1 MLNYKEE
8 MEKIKGVAV
17 VQITPFTQELKV
29 DYNGLRV
36 NTKYL
41 LDKGL
46 INDNG
51 ILIPTGSTGECFSL
65 SVEERKKIAETII
78 DVAKGKVPI
87 YIGCNHSNVDITIDL
102 AKHAEDIKADGIMV
116 IPPYYWTPCNNDQ
129 IFAFYKMVASHTSLP
144 IMVYNNPTV
153 TQVDMSVELLSRLI
167 EIDNII
173 AIKETSPY
181 IVKFEQVCRE
191 LGDKVKI
198 LAGSS
203 EVHPYASLMGDVGFV
218 TGLGNALPEILIAMY
233 KLERDGKLKKAK
245 NLRDK
250 IAPFVKFG
258 GSVRGGGQIIA
269 VYKGAV
275 DLVGGVGGFM
285 KPPII
290 PLLPKVKEELK
301 EVLKIAGANIVG
313 KIKY

>member
-17 VQITPFTQELKV
+17 VQITPFTQKLKV
-29 DYNGLRV
+29 DYDGLRG
-36 NTKYL
+36 NTQYL

-46 INDNG
+46 VSGNG
-51 ILIPTGSTGECFSL
+51 ILIPNGSTGECFSL
-65 SVEERKKIAETII
+65 SVEERKKIAETVI

-87 YIGCNHSNVDITIDL
+87 YIGCNNSNVDTVIDL
-102 AKHAEDIKADGIMV
+102 AKHAENIKADGIMV
-116 IPPYYWTPCNNDQ
+116 IPPYYWTPCSNDQ
-129 IFAFYKMVASHTSLP
+129 IVAFYKSIASRTSLP

-153 TQVDMSVELLSRLI
+153 TQVDMGIELLSRLV
-167 EIDNII
+167 EIDNVIS
-173 AIKETSPY
+173 IKETSPY

-191 LGDKVKI
+191 LGNKVKI

-203 EVHPYASLMGDVGFV
+203 EVQPYTSLMGDVGFV
-218 TGLGNALPEILIAMY
+218 TGLGNALPEILISMY
-233 KLERDGKLKKAK
+233 KRGRDGELKEAK

-250 IAPFVKFG
+250 IAPFVRFA

-275 DLVGGVGGFM
+275 DLVGGDGGFM

-290 PLLPKVKEELK
+290 PLLPKEREELK
-301 EVLKIAGANIVG
+301 RVLKIAGANIAG
-313 KIKY
+313 EIKY